1 MSVYT
6 SLDAGDIQP
15 LLENYGQGSLLE
27 FKGIEA
33 GIENTNYFVS
43 AKSVSSERREF
54 VLTLFETTST
64 ENLEGYFDLMAHL
77 ASAGLPAAKPFKCKH
92 GNYLSSVKS
101 KPTALI
107 ERLAGVSANVP
118 NRHQCSA
125 IGSFLAQ
132 MHHAVR
138 NLRVELINTRG
149 AQWRATTIA
158 KLAPELSAEQL
169 KLIDIA
175 HSSAV
180 SFEQAGI
187 PRGIIHGD
195 LFHDNA
201 LFEDNELKGVI
212 DFYYAHHAPH
222 IYDLAVCIADWC
234 FVQNGC
240 LMNIENARAV
250 LKGYQAI
257 RELSN
262 AEKNLWVAAM
272 ELAGLRFYLSRL
284 HDKHF
289 PRAGS
294 LTQEKDPGAFLDL
307 ITLCRN
313 NPAEITQLVA

>member
-15 LLENYGQGSLLE
+15 LLENYGQGSLIA

-43 AKSVSSERREF
+43 AESTASGRREF

-77 ASAGLPAAKPFKCKH
+77 AAAGLPAAKPFKCER
-92 GNYLSSVKS
+92 GNYLSTVKS

-107 ERLAGVSANVP
+107 ERLSGESANLP
-118 NRHQCSA
+118 NRHQCTA

-138 NLRVELINTRG
+138 NLQIDLINARG
-149 AQWRATTIA
+149 AQWRTTTIA
-158 KLAPELSAEQL
+158 KLAPELSAKQL
-169 KLIDIA
+169 ELIDAA

-180 SFEQAGI
+180 SFENAGI
-187 PRGIIHGD
+187 PQGIIHGD

-201 LFEDNELKGVI
+201 LYEDNDLKGVI
-212 DFYYAHHAPH
+212 DFYYAHHGPL

-234 FVQNGC
+234 FVQNDC
-240 LMNIENARAV
+240 LMNIENARAI
-250 LKGYQAI
+250 LRGYQAI
-257 RELSN
+257 RELSD
-262 AEKNLWVAAM
+262 AEKNLWVNAM

-289 PRAGS
+289 PRPGS
-294 LTQEKDPGAFLDL
+294 LTQEKDPQAFLNL
-307 ITLCRN
+307 ITLCRHK
-313 NPAEITQLVA
+313 PAEITQLLA